1 MSKSGGRAA
10 SLLYHPP
17 KSRTPKVIAPQRCPE
32 DRISKPHPVNRRW
45 LPLNA
50 LRAFDAVGQR
60 LSFTAGAQ
68 ALNVSQSAVSRH
80 IISLEELIG
89 RKLFDR
95 SGSRLVLTAAG
106 ETLLPEVSKAFDRI
120 EATINGIS
128 GNAPHSRPIRIHI
141 PPSFLHQIALPLI
154 QEFHAEHP
162 EIRIDISS
170 SHVTGL
176 PATETDMAIV
186 FDLPNVDDRVTDF
199 LWMVRVAPVCA
210 PRTAT
215 QHVGKPLAQ
224 FLADN
229 SLLHVKLDDEP
240 RGLLWGI
247 YARQCRIALDVDR
260 GLAFDTAL
268 LAVSSAMAADGV
280 ALADIDMFAAEIGD
294 GRLVMPYDSVIEDG
308 FGYYL
313 KLRPEDLSDPAIS
326 LFRSW
331 LIGRF
336 AMRCAVTAKRGQDR
350 LTA

>member
-1 MSKSGGRAA
+1 M
-10 SLLYHPP
+10 
-17 KSRTPKVIAPQRCPE
+17 E
-32 DRISKPHPVNRRW
+32 DRISKQHPVNRRW

-68 ALNVSQSAVSRH
+68 ALHVSQSAVSRH
-80 IISLEELIG
+80 IISLEELLG

-95 SGSRLVLTAAG
+95 SGPRLVLTAAG
-106 ETLLPEVSKAFDRI
+106 EALLPEVTASFDRI
-120 EATINGIS
+120 EKTIDLIS
-128 GNAPHSRPIRIHI
+128 RNASRTRPIRIHI

-154 QEFHAEHP
+154 RAFHAEHP
-162 EIRIDISS
+162 DIRIDISS

-176 PATETDMAIV
+176 PTTETDMAIV
-186 FDLPNVDDRVTDF
+186 FDLPHADDRVTDF

-210 PRTAT
+210 PATAAG
-215 QHVGKPLAQ
+215 HADKPLAT

-229 SLLHVKLDDEP
+229 SLLHVKLDDKP

-247 YARQCRIALDVDR
+247 YARQCRIPLDVDR

-268 LAVSSAMAADGV
+268 LAVSSAMAGDGV
-280 ALADIDMFAAEIGD
+280 ALADIDMFATEIAE
-294 GRLVMPYDSVIEDG
+294 GRLVMPFPSVIEDG

-313 KLRPEDLSDPAIS
+313 KLRPEDLSDPSIG

-331 LIGRF
+331 LISRF
-336 AMRCAVTAKRGQDR
+336 ASAPKR
-350 LTA
+350 ASEP

>member
-1 MSKSGGRAA
+1 MATCQNRCASRHRCCNAAKSDAPLSDCHG
-10 SLLYHPP
+10 
-17 KSRTPKVIAPQRCPE
+17 SRPE
-32 DRISKPHPVNRRW
+32 DRISKSHPVNRRW

-68 ALNVSQSAVSRH
+68 ALHVSQSAVSRH

-95 SGSRLVLTAAG
+95 SGPRLVLTAAG
-106 ETLLPEVSKAFDRI
+106 EALLPEVIKSFDRI
-120 EATINGIS
+120 EATINAVS
-128 GNAPHSRPIRIHI
+128 ENAPHSRPIRIHI
-141 PPSFLHQIALPLI
+141 PPSFLHQFALPLI
-154 QEFHAEHP
+154 REFHSEHP
-162 EIRIDISS
+162 DIRIDISS
-170 SHVTGL
+170 SNVTGL
-176 PATETDMAIV
+176 PTTEIDMAIV
-186 FDLPNVDDRVTDF
+186 FDLPNIDDRVTDF

-210 PRTAT
+210 PDTAAR
-215 QHVGKPLAQ
+215 HVGKSLAD

-229 SLLHVKLDDEP
+229 SLLHVKLEDEP

-268 LAVSSAMAADGV
+268 LAVRYAMAADGV
-280 ALADIDMFAAEIGD
+280 ALADIDMFATEIAD
-294 GRLVMPYDSVIEDG
+294 GRLVMPYQSVIEDG

-331 LIGRF
+331 LIARF
-336 AMRCAVTAKRGQDR
+336 ATLQGKLSRV
-350 LTA
+350 

>member
-1 MSKSGGRAA
+1 
-10 SLLYHPP
+10 
-17 KSRTPKVIAPQRCPE
+17 
-32 DRISKPHPVNRRW
+32 

-68 ALNVSQSAVSRH
+68 ALHVSQSAVSRH

-95 SGSRLVLTAAG
+95 SGARLALTPAG
-106 ETLLPEVSKAFDRI
+106 ELLLPAVTKAFDRI
-120 EATINGIS
+120 EAAVNDLS
-128 GNAPHSRPIRIHI
+128 GHAPRTRPIRIHI

-154 QEFHAEHP
+154 HEFHAEHP

-186 FDLPNVDDRVTDF
+186 FDLPHVDDHITD
-199 LWMVRVAPVCA
+199 LLGLVRVAPVCSPA
-210 PRTAT
+210 TAAR
-215 QHVGKPLAQ
+215 HAGKALPE

-229 SLLHVKLDDEP
+229 LLLHVKLENEP
-240 RGLLWGI
+240 RGLLWGR
-247 YARQCRIALDVDR
+247 YARQCRLDLDVEQ

-268 LAVSSAMAADGV
+268 LAGRYAMTADGV
-280 ALADIDMFAAEIGD
+280 TLADIDMFRAEIAD
-294 GRLVMPYDSVIEDG
+294 GRLVMPFDAAVEDG

-313 KLRPEDLSDPAIS
+313 KLRAEDLADPAIA
-326 LFRSW
+326 LVRSW
-331 LIGRF
+331 LIARF
-336 AMRCAVTAKRGQDR
+336 SRQIYSSAA
-350 LTA
+350 